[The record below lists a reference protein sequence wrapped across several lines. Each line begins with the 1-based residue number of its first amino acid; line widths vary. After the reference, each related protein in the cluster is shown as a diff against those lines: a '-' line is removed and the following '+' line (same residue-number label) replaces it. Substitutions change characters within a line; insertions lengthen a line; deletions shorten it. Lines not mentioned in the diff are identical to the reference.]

1 MAALFIGALLLTG
14 AFSAPVFGQTS
25 GPEGFSGNTAVSVDT
40 ESYDLARI
48 VERALE
54 RHLGVRVAQL
64 QYAAA
69 EERLIQQRAPLRP
82 SLTVGARPQ
91 WFETPVPDLDALG
104 RDELPDLPDDFNWM
118 DCMINE
124 ECDGLGEFLAELVG
138 RFGDDMPQ
146 KLRKGRGHSIT
157 LSGSV
162 SLWRSP
168 LQMAVSEAASLQL
181 QHADVAVIEAASGAI
196 MQSIDAYFGVLRAE
210 KAAHIA
216 ELALQETEVRAE
228 ETRAKVASGTATR
241 VDLLQIDA
249 ERYGA
254 EAQVMQARGEVTVAR
269 MTLNSALGLDLSV
282 PLYLHPPTDDAV
294 PRMNEDGALRAAG
307 AIPTINEALT
317 LATERGDV
325 RRARTDWEMAGAGA
339 TIAAEQAKP
348 GVQLFGTRKWPDV
361 ELTVGIDRHGYLGGS
376 VTQSETYVG
385 TDRVDGDPA
394 SWAAGIELSWP
405 LVDGG
410 ERRAKVEE
418 ARLQAR
424 QAELYYEHVRQTA
437 QTEVLAAHTRL
448 KAAEQAVI
456 GAGQGIE
463 AATEAVHVA
472 RSLTAAG
479 AATEAAVVRAQLAL
493 ARAEQGYFDA
503 LYGATMART
512 SYMQAAGVLVDYWLR
527 VLDAQESAPYSW
539 NH

>member
-1 MAALFIGALLLTG
+1 MAALIIGVLLLTG
-14 AFSAPVFGQTS
+14 VFSAPVFGQAS
-25 GPEGFSGNTAVSVDT
+25 GPGGLSGNMSVSV
-40 ESYDLARI
+40 EPELYDLARA
-48 VERALE
+48 VERALT
-54 RHLGVRVAQL
+54 HNLGVRVAEL
-64 QYAAA
+64 QQASAG
-69 EERLIQQRAPLRP
+69 EQFIQQQAPLRP
-82 SLTVGARPQ
+82 SLTVNVRPN
-91 WFETPVPDLDALG
+91 WFETPESPQ
-104 RDELPDLPDDFNWM
+104 ELMSGTPMSPMLVEGWGYDV
-118 DCMINE
+118 
-124 ECDGLGEFLAELVG
+124 GL
-138 RFGDDMPQ
+138 
-146 KLRKGRGHSIT
+146 T
-157 LSGSV
+157 GSV

-168 LQMAVSEAASLQL
+168 LQMAVSDAASLQL
-181 QHADVAVIEAASGAI
+181 QHANADVEAAAEGAI

-210 KAAHIA
+210 KASHIA
-216 ELALQETEVRAE
+216 ELALQETEVRVE
-228 ETRAKVASGTATR
+228 ETRAKVAAGTATR

-254 EAQVMQARGEVTVAR
+254 EAEVMQARGEVTVAR
-269 MTLNSALGLDLSV
+269 MTLNSVLGLDLNV
-282 PLYLHPPTDDAV
+282 PLYLDPPAKDAL
-294 PRMNEDGALRAAG
+294 PRMHEDGALRAVG
-307 AIPTINEALT
+307 AVPTINEALT

-339 TIAAEQAKP
+339 TIAEEQAKP

-361 ELTVGIDRHGYLGGS
+361 ELTIGIDRHGYLGGS
-376 VTQSETYVG
+376 VTQSETYMG
-385 TDRVDGDPA
+385 THRVDGDPA

-410 ERRAKVEE
+410 QRQAKVEE
-418 ARLQAR
+418 ARLHAR

-448 KAAEQAVI
+448 KAAEQALI

-527 VLDAQESAPYSW
+527 MLDAQETAPYSW
-539 NH
+539 NQ